1 VDSNF
6 RGPDGAPRMYLQIR
20 PKPEIFRVPEPAN
33 PRVKTRNRTRNP
45 KTADTRPEPDPLPSI
60 DRLLFVNIYL
70 PALSL
75 SLQCHNAVSL
85 LVFVNQ
91 GWVVGTPSPILLR
104 HPFLVW
110 LSWTQQVYLT
120 KKEQTSTSHVF
131 GDLLGVL
138 E

>member
-1 VDSNF
+1 MSCLLAFGYCKSDDELVTSIEM
-6 RGPDGAPRMYLQIR
+6 GMGASWCFL
-20 PKPEIFRVPEPAN
+20 FS
-33 PRVKTRNRTRNP
+33 
-45 KTADTRPEPDPLPSI
+45 LFL
-60 DRLLFVNIYL
+60 DRLLFPSKYIYL